1 MGRKKTTYDQTEEVL
16 EETYDKNLLFG
27 EVSSVPLRSKN
38 K

>member
-1 MGRKKTTYDQTEEVL
+1 MGRKKTTYDQTEVL
-16 EETYDKNLLFG
+16 EEAYDKNLLFG